1 MIEELKPYESYRAAV
16 AGLPSLPA
24 HWALRRTKSLLREID
39 RRTKTGTQ
47 RLLSLRMNA
56 GLVDH
61 HAMGGKHIPSS
72 SLVGYKHVLPGE
84 LVMNRMRAAIGL
96 FGAASS
102 EGLVSPDYAIFDVR
116 PELKVEY
123 AVALFK
129 TPMMASLF
137 RLESRGLGTGESGFL
152 RLYSDRFGIIRMPL
166 PPPEEQEAIVRFL
179 DHANRRIEQLVKS
192 KRREMALL
200 AEQKDVIVE
209 RAVTRGLHESKL
221 EVRRGLEWLGATP
234 ADWSVTRIKYL
245 LREVDQ
251 RSRFGT
257 ETLLSVRMHHGVVPF
272 AEHFSRPPQAASLV
286 GFKVVRPGQLV
297 INRMQAGNGVIFP
310 SRLHG
315 LVSPDYAVFEP
326 LSSVSVDFLGELFR
340 CRSVRTK
347 FRSES
352 KGLGTGTSGFLRL
365 YNDRLGAIHVALPDR
380 SEQDRILAHLSV
392 ATRDVGQAR
401 ARLEREVALISEYR
415 TRLVADVV
423 TGQLDV
429 RTAAA
434 GLPAVEPEAAPTE
447 TEGDETDIEDGE
459 AA

>member
-72 SLVGYKHVLPGE
+72 SLVGYKHILPGE

-152 RLYSDRFGIIRMPL
+152 RLYSDRFGIIGMPL

-179 DHANRRIEQLVKS
+179 DHANRRIDQFIRS
-192 KRREMALL
+192 KKKLIALL
-200 AEQKDVIVE
+200 NEQKQAIIH
-209 RAVTRGLHESKL
+209 RAVTRGLDPNVTFKDSGVPWVSEMPAHWQLTPNRAHLRVRKVLVGARHREYQLLSLTKRGVIIRDLSENKGKFSSDMGTSQEVRAGDLVFCLFDVPETPRTVGLSSHNGMITGAYTVMECRDLSIARFLEAFYIAMDDSKL
-221 EVRRGLEWLGATP
+221 LSPLYSGLRNTIPKDRLLGAKTP
-234 ADWSVTRIKYL
+234 IPPAGERERILSFIAKETRAI
-245 LREVDQ
+245 
-251 RSRFGT
+251 
-257 ETLLSVRMHHGVVPF
+257 
-272 AEHFSRPPQAASLV
+272 
-286 GFKVVRPGQLV
+286 
-297 INRMQAGNGVIFP
+297 QAGIDRT
-310 SRLHG
+310 SAEIA
-315 LVSPDYAVFEP
+315 LV
-326 LSSVSVDFLGELFR
+326 
-340 CRSVRTK
+340 
-347 FRSES
+347 
-352 KGLGTGTSGFLRL
+352 
-365 YNDRLGAIHVALPDR
+365 
-380 SEQDRILAHLSV
+380 Q
-392 ATRDVGQAR
+392 
-401 ARLEREVALISEYR
+401 EYR
-415 TRLVADVV
+415 ARLVADVV

-434 GLPAVEPEAAPTE
+434 GLPVVEPEAAPTE
-447 TEGDETDIEDGE
+447 IEGDETDIEDGE